1 MSVLKKI
8 ISKINPISIINSSD
22 FFDAIWYEEKYGID
36 RNKAA
41 EHYLKI
47 GFKEDYNPSSNFS
60 SHDYLYLN
68 PDIGDMNPLLHYEMY
83 GKYEHRK
90 IVYNLTDIPQNSNEN
105 LETPIFYINGEIPQ
119 KVNTCAVF
127 ATYSFDGTIPEYV
140 VYYLKELHKY
150 VDYIVIVGDYFLKNA
165 DEVMKLNGIV
175 GCAIYQRHKCYD
187 FGSYRVGLDF
197 LRKYGLTKNA
207 KELYLVNDSCYGP
220 VFDLKNIFNKMK
232 EKKCDFW
239 GLLDSTDKKYHIQ
252 SFFYCFKNK
261 VINDQMFYNFF
272 ERAKPNMKFEE
283 VVSQLEHDFTA
294 FLEEKY
300 ISDCCFK
307 GIAENAM
314 KSYSGNS
321 NSTIWPISIMKQ
333 GFPFVKV
340 KALDGR
346 FGSELHENRE
356 ETLEFIRTANADLY
370 SIIQSDLKR
379 RGVALK
385 NAYDI
390 NSFEELDYKKIV
402 SFDIFDTLL
411 IRPFVN
417 PTDLFKYLEVEKKA
431 DGFFDARINA
441 EKVARKNISYE
452 EITLDDIYKYIIPKF
467 KDFKEFEIEY
477 EMNLCLANP
486 KVQAIYDYAVK
497 NDKKIIAISDMY
509 LPKKVLEDL
518 LEKNGFSEIR
528 KVYVSSE
535 IKYTK
540 GHGKLFKYVLKDLE
554 ISPTEIIHIGDNIES
569 DINQANKLGISTYQ
583 ITKVFDD
590 FIQAPANTKYKLL
603 WESQPQSLGLSATLS
618 MLAIR
623 YSRGNT
629 MNKYWTELAYNIAG
643 PLIISYLN
651 YICSEAKANK
661 IDKLL
666 FTARDGY
673 FLEKM
678 YNDYFYDDYKI
689 SSSYSYLTR
698 AVILSATLKFNEN
711 PSYLKTIMKL
721 AKKSVKDLYVYNDY
735 LYNLEEFNE
744 KREIINTWAK
754 KNYDNLKSFLE
765 KQTENS
771 TNVAVVDM
779 ASGRYT
785 SLNGAH
791 ELIGKVVKMGL
802 FFGSFNLDEPVLPYE
817 TFCNR
822 NLVHEDDNSINLSE
836 ILISSPEESII
847 SVDEFGNPV
856 YKKQTS
862 ETRKMLYDQIEKGIR
877 EYIEEFQSVFG
888 NSKNVLLNG
897 NECLDLYKFFY
908 NYMTPVDKNEFSKM
922 EHTTNPF

>member
-8 ISKINPISIINSSD
+8 ISKIDPISIINSSE
-22 FFDAIWYEEKYGID
+22 FFDAIWYEDKYGVD

-47 GFKEDYNPSSNFS
+47 GYKEDYNPSSNFS

-68 PDIGDMNPLLHYEMY
+68 PDIGDINPLLHYEIY

-105 LETPIFYINGEIPQ
+105 VETPIFYINGEIPK
-119 KVNTCAVF
+119 KVNSCAVF
-127 ATYSFDGTIPEYV
+127 ATYSSDGTIPEYV

-220 VFDLKNIFNKMK
+220 VFDLKNVFDKMK

-239 GLLDSTDKKYHIQ
+239 GLLDSTDKKYHIL

-261 VINDQMFYNFF
+261 IINDQMFYNFF
-272 ERAKPNMKFEE
+272 ERAKPNMEFEE
-283 VVSQLEHDFTA
+283 IVSQLERDFTV

-300 ISDCCFK
+300 TSDCCFK

-417 PTDLFKYLEVEKKA
+417 PTDLFKYLEIEKKA
-431 DGFFDARINA
+431 NGFFDARVNA

-467 KDFKEFEIEY
+467 KDFKDFEIEY

-497 NDKKIIAISDMY
+497 NGKKIIAISDMY

-518 LEKNGFSEIR
+518 LEKNGFSEIG

-540 GHGKLFKYVLKDLE
+540 GHGKLFKYVLNDLE
-554 ISPTEIIHIGDNIES
+554 INPTEIIHIGDNIES

-590 FIQAPANTKYKLL
+590 FIQAPANTKYNLL
-603 WESQPQSLGLSATLS
+603 WKSQPQSLGLSATLS

-673 FLEKM
+673 FIEKM
-678 YNDYFYDDYKI
+678 YKDYFYDDYQI

-698 AVILSATLKFNEN
+698 AVILSATLKFNKN
-711 PSYLKTIMKL
+711 PSYLKTIMEL
-721 AKKSVKDLYVYNDY
+721 AKKSIKDLYVYNDY
-735 LYNLEEFNE
+735 SYNLEEFNE

-785 SLNGAH
+785 SLNGAY
-791 ELIGKVVKMGL
+791 ELIGKEVKMGL
-802 FFGSFNLDEPVLPYE
+802 FFGSFKLDEPVLPYE
-817 TFCNR
+817 TFCDR
-822 NLVHEDDNSINLSE
+822 NLVHEDDPSINVSE
-836 ILISSPEESII
+836 ILISSPEESISAI
-847 SVDEFGNPV
+847 DEFGNPV
-856 YKKQTS
+856 YRKPISEERKK
-862 ETRKMLYDQIEKGIR
+862 LYEQIEKGIR

-888 NSKNVLLNG
+888 SSENVLLNG

-908 NYMTPVDKNEFSKM
+908 NYMTPVDKNEFSKT